1 MSGTLDGA
9 MPAAIG
15 FVGRL
20 VQVPAFCS
28 GWTPKMGS
36 FGNLVSVRSFSS
48 RLGNDA
54 ERGQSQDTTT
64 ILGPKWE
71 LVYYQWKKPEI
82 TSD

>member
-1 MSGTLDGA
+1 
-9 MPAAIG
+9 
-15 FVGRL
+15 
-20 VQVPAFCS
+20 
-28 GWTPKMGS
+28 MGS